1 MPSSA
6 ISAIHYDQDQE
17 QLTVKFTSGRIY
29 RYFDVPPHI
38 AAGFRLAA
46 SQGNYFNTR
55 IRGRYRFQ
63 EFVVPAKRSA
73 RYGAGSI

>member
-6 ISAIHYDQDQE
+6 ITAVHYDQDHE

-38 AAGFRLAA
+38 AIGFQDA
-46 SQGNYFNTR
+46 SSPGNYFNTR
-55 IRGRYRFQ
+55 IHDRYRFQ
-63 EFVVPAKRSA
+63 EIAATR
-73 RYGAGSI
+73 